1 MKASTHQVTRL
12 LTNWRN
18 GDQTALD
25 RLLPLVYDELHR
37 IAARYMRGER
47 RRNTLQTTALV
58 NEAYMRLADYK
69 RMQWQDRAHFFA
81 AAAQAMRR
89 ILIDFARARQNL
101 KRGGDAERVSFD
113 EGMLATSAN
122 GTDLL
127 ALNEALEQLAMMNAR
142 QARGVELRY
151 FGGLNEEEVAHVLGI
166 SPRTVR
172 SDWQLARAWLYKTL
186 TTGNGNDT

>member
-1 MKASTHQVTRL
+1 MKATTHQVTRL
-12 LTNWRN
+12 LTDWRN
-18 GDQTALD
+18 GDQAALD

-37 IAARYMRGER
+37 IAGRYMRGER
-47 RRNTLQTTALV
+47 HRNTLQTTALV

-81 AAAQAMRR
+81 VAAQAMRR

-101 KRGGDAERVSFD
+101 KRGGAAAHVSLD
-113 EGMLATSAN
+113 DGIIATSTN

-127 ALNEALEQLAMMNAR
+127 ALNEALDQLAKMNAR
-142 QARGVELRY
+142 HARVVELRY
-151 FGGLNEEEVAHVLGI
+151 FGGLNEEEVGHVLGI
-166 SPRTVR
+166 APRTVR

-186 TTGNGNDT
+186 ATVN

>member
-12 LTNWRN
+12 LTNWRT